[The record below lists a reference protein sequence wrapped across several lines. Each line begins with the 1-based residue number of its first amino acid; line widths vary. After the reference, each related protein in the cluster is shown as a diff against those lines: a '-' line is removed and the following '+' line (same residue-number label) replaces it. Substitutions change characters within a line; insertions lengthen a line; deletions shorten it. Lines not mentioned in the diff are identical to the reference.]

1 MSKGAWIKT
10 KKDPNEA
17 AGWFLAELRRK
28 DIVKGVMAQKEMY
41 PGQGAWHYLLKNP
54 EDIEKT
60 KVFIPFMGSSGATA
74 LSKLTKDKPLK
85 DPVAMV
91 LRPCEVRGVVEL
103 TKYKQ
108 IQLDNVIIISFDC
121 VGTYERTTYLEGP
134 TYLPEDEEKL
144 RGACKRCKRF
154 TPNFGDITLTY
165 LGISEGIMAI
175 PTSEKG
181 EEILKSLGFE
191 LVEVPAEREKKLAEL
206 QEKREKAREE
216 QFTEFKKEYSGM
228 EGQLKFFG
236 KCINCKNCMENC
248 PICFCKEC
256 FFKSPSLT
264 WDSEVYMDM
273 LDNKGAVR
281 MPEDPIFFQW
291 GRLAHITP
299 SCIGCG
305 LCTEAC
311 PVGIDVG
318 LIFSYVAEHV
328 QGAFDYEAGRS
339 LDESPILMEFK
350 EKELEDLA
358 M

>member
-1 MSKGAWIKT
+1 MAKGAWIK
-10 KKDPNEA
+10 KGDPNQS

-28 DIVKGVMAQKEMY
+28 DLVKGVMAQKEMY
-41 PGQGAWHYLLKNP
+41 PGQGAWHYLLKEP
-54 EDIEKT
+54 EDIENT

-74 LSKLTKDKPLK
+74 ISKLTKDKPLK
-85 DPVAMV
+85 DPVAVV

-108 IQLDNVIIISFDC
+108 IQLDNLIIISFDC
-121 VGTYERTTYLEGP
+121 VGAYPRRVYLNNP
-134 TYLPEDEEKL
+134 VDLPEDEDKL
-144 RGACKRCKRF
+144 RGSCRRCKRF
-154 TPNFGDITLTY
+154 TPHFGDITLTY
-165 LGISEGIMAI
+165 LGVSEGIFAI
-175 PTSEKG
+175 PMTEKG
-181 EEILKSLGFE
+181 EELLNALGLE
-191 LVEVPAEREKKLAEL
+191 LEDVPEEREKKLAEME
-206 QEKREKAREE
+206 EKRLAAREK
-216 QFTEFKKEYSGM
+216 EFKEFAEEYGGM

-273 LDNKGAVR
+273 LENKGAVR

-311 PVGIDVG
+311 PVDIKVG
-318 LIFSYVAEHV
+318 LIFAYVAENV

-339 LDESPILMEFK
+339 LDEAPILMEFR
-350 EKELEDLA
+350 ENELEDLA
-358 M
+358 L